1 MISVVLA
8 DDQALVRGALKAL
21 LELEGD
27 LEVVGE
33 AGTGEELL
41 ATVAKV
47 TPAVAVV
54 DIEMPDLDG
63 IGATAKIRA
72 AHPQTRVLIL
82 TTFGRPGY
90 LRRAL
95 EAGASGFMVKDTP
108 SQELARAV
116 REIAAGGRVV
126 DPKLAAESLFEGE
139 NPLTPREQEVLRE
152 VEAGHHT
159 ATIAKTIYL
168 SPGTV
173 RNYLSSAI
181 SKTPAD
187 TSAGAARYAR
197 DQGWL

>member
-27 LEVVGE
+27 LEVAGE

-181 SKTPAD
+181 SKTHAD

>member
-1 MISVVLA
+1 MA

-54 DIEMPDLDG
+54 DIEMPGVDG
-63 IGATAKIRA
+63 IAATARIHA
-72 AHPQTRVLIL
+72 AHPETRVLIL

-108 SQELARAV
+108 AEELARAV
-116 REIAAGGRVV
+116 RDIASGGRVV

-159 ATIAKTIYL
+159 AVIAKTIHL

-173 RNYLSSAI
+173 RNYLSAAI
-181 SKTPAD
+181 SKTHAD

>member
-41 ATVAKV
+41 ATVARV

-181 SKTPAD
+181 SKTHAD

>member
-1 MISVVLA
+1 MA

-181 SKTPAD
+181 SKTHAD

>member
-72 AHPQTRVLIL
+72 AHPETRVLIL

-181 SKTPAD
+181 SKTHAD

>member
-1 MISVVLA
+1 MIRVVLA

-27 LEVVGE
+27 LEVVAE

-41 ATVAKV
+41 VAV
-47 TPAVAVV
+47 AEASPEVAVV
-54 DIEMPDLDG
+54 DIEMPGWDG
-63 IGATAKIRA
+63 IAATGKIRA
-72 AHPQTRVLIL
+72 AHPETRVLIL

-108 SQELARAV
+108 AEELARAV
-116 REIAAGGRVV
+116 RDIAAGGRVV

-152 VEAGHHT
+152 VERGRRVAG
-159 ATIAKTIYL
+159 IAKAVHL

-181 SKTPAD
+181 SKTHAD
-187 TSAGAARYAR
+187 TSAGAARRAR
-197 DQGWL
+197 ELGWL

>member
-181 SKTPAD
+181 SKTHAD

>member
-1 MISVVLA
+1 MA

-72 AHPQTRVLIL
+72 AHPETRVLIL

-181 SKTPAD
+181 SKTHAD

>member
-1 MISVVLA
+1 MIRVVLA

-41 ATVAKV
+41 ATVTKL

-54 DIEMPDLDG
+54 DIEMPDVDG
-63 IGATAKIRA
+63 IAATAQIRA
-72 AHPQTRVLIL
+72 AHPETRVLIL

-108 SQELARAV
+108 SEELARAV
-116 REIAAGGRVV
+116 RDIASGGRVV
-126 DPKLAAESLFEGE
+126 DPKLAAASLFEGE

-152 VEAGHHT
+152 VEAGHNT
-159 ATIAKTIYL
+159 ATIAKTIHL

-173 RNYLSSAI
+173 RNYLSAAI
-181 SKTPAD
+181 AKTHAD
-187 TSAGAARYAR
+187 TSAGAARHAR

>member
-1 MISVVLA
+1 MIRVVLA

-27 LEVVGE
+27 LEVVAE
-33 AGTGEELL
+33 ASTGAELL
-41 ATVAKV
+41 AAVADAS
-47 TPAVAVV
+47 PQVAVV
-54 DIEMPDLDG
+54 DIEMPGLDG
-63 IGATAKIRA
+63 ISVTVQIRQQ
-72 AHPQTRVLIL
+72 HPDTRVLIL

-108 SQELARAV
+108 AEQLARAV
-116 REIAAGGRVV
+116 RDIVSGGRVV

-152 VEAGHHT
+152 AERGHRV
-159 ATIAKTIYL
+159 AAIAKTVHL

-181 SKTPAD
+181 AKTHAD
-187 TSAGAARYAR
+187 TSAGAARRAR
-197 DQGWL
+197 ELGWL

>member
-152 VEAGHHT
+152 VEAGHYT

-181 SKTPAD
+181 SKTHAD

>member
-1 MISVVLA
+1 MIRVVLA

-41 ATVAKV
+41 ATVAKAA
-47 TPAVAVV
+47 PQVAVV
-54 DIEMPDLDG
+54 DIEMPGVDG
-63 IGATAKIRA
+63 IAATTRIRTM
-72 AHPQTRVLIL
+72 HPETRVLIL

-108 SQELARAV
+108 SEELARAV
-116 REIAAGGRVV
+116 RDIASGGRVV
-126 DPKLAAESLFEGE
+126 DPKLAAASLFEGE

-152 VEAGHHT
+152 VEAGHNT
-159 ATIAKTIYL
+159 AAIAKTIHL

-181 SKTPAD
+181 SKTHAD

>member
-33 AGTGEELL
+33 VGTGEELL
-41 ATVAKV
+41 ATVARV

-181 SKTPAD
+181 SKTHAD

>member
-181 SKTPAD
+181 SKTHAD
-187 TSAGAARYAR
+187 TSAGAARRAR
-197 DQGWL
+197 ELGWL